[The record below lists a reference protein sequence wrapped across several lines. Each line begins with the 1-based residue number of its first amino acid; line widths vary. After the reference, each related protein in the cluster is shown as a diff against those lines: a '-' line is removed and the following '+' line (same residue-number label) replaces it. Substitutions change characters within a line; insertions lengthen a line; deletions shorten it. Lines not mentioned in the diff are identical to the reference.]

1 MSTEVAVPESTHQ
14 ARFEESLAAEQAAE
28 RGLLVTIVKTVLVSL
43 PIMIGIFLLMTAI
56 AISDKSEWY
65 VWVGMGVGLGFI
77 GACLLGSLA
86 GATIAA
92 HRLDA
97 VDRATYGLEPET
109 H

>member
-1 MSTEVAVPESTHQ
+1 MSTEVAVPESTHS

-28 RGLLVTIVKTVLVSL
+28 RGLFVTIVKTIVVSL
-43 PIMIGIFLLMTAI
+43 PVMIGIFLLMTLI
-56 AISDKSEWY
+56 AISDKTEWY
-65 VWVGMGVGLGFI
+65 VWVGLGVGLGVI

-97 VDRATYGLEPET
+97 VDRATYD
-109 H
+109 

>member
-1 MSTEVAVPESTHQ
+1 MSSEVAVPESTHG
-14 ARFEESLAAEQAAE
+14 ARFDESLAAEQAAE
-28 RGLLVTIVKTVLVSL
+28 RGLFVTIVKTIVISL

-77 GACLLGSLA
+77 GAVLLGSLA
-86 GATIAA
+86 GATMAA

-97 VDRATYGLEPET
+97 VDRATYG
-109 H
+109 

>member
-1 MSTEVAVPESTHQ
+1 MSTEVAIPQSTHQ

-28 RGLLVTIVKTVLVSL
+28 HGLFVTIAKTIVISL

-56 AISDKSEWY
+56 AISDKTEWY
-65 VWVGMGVGLGFI
+65 VWVGLGVGLGFI
-77 GACLLGSLA
+77 GAVLLGSLA

-97 VDRATYGLEPET
+97 VDRATYGLEPEAP
-109 H
+109 